1 MKNAYLAVLTIG
13 SILAVG
19 LAFAGGQYDPGVSDT
34 EIKIGNTMP
43 YSSRCRV
50 RFYRI
55 RPFGATLGRNWSAK
69 AGAKKGVPLLDW
81 LLRSVN
87 RLPFLEISQ
96 NRETGESPEEVFE
109 GMSTEDEAAIN
120 YMIGELKQLSDRVQ
134 QHDDEPIESPGIS
147 GRKQQE

>member
-96 NRETGESPEEVFE
+96 NRETGESPEEMPASVTLLGYAGLGGF
-109 GMSTEDEAAIN
+109 SDLLHRSFSVCRLQHQ
-120 YMIGELKQLSDRVQ
+120 IG
-134 QHDDEPIESPGIS
+134 
-147 GRKQQE
+147 QER